1 MDKALKQRLVG
12 ASVLIALAVIV
23 LPMLLGGPADNAQQQ
38 SQQIELPSSPDGAS
52 FETRRF
58 PLASEAASSPSPSA
72 ATQSAPN
79 EELTESGQTTTTI
92 DEPATESAADPQ
104 VTPDATELAVSQLAQ
119 TDNSNSS
126 DTNAVVTGLEDG
138 SADGDMDVEGL
149 PPVTAVEV
157 PVSEKVDLPVEV
169 KPVETPAKPASGGGR
184 YAVQVASLSSEA
196 NARKLQSS
204 LESRGY
210 PVIAD
215 RIDSDV
221 GRLHRLRVGPFD
233 SEAAANAAG
242 KKIQSQVEGV
252 SPRTVDLDPASATQ
266 VINPSDPL
274 VRWVVQL
281 GSFGEAA
288 NADNLVKQVRAQ
300 GLSAY
305 SEKVTSSSGAAINRV
320 RAGPFLQREDAAKAQ
335 QSLKSSLSINGVVM
349 SAE

>member
-1 MDKALKQRLVG
+1 MMDKALKQRLVG

-23 LPMLLGGPADNAQQQ
+23 LPMLLGGPTETGQQQ
-38 SQQIELPSSPDGAS
+38 SQQIELPSSPEGMS

-58 PLASEAASSPSPSA
+58 PLADGAAGSPGRTAASQQTPNSSGTETVESDSSPDQRS
-72 ATQSAPN
+72 T
-79 EELTESGQTTTTI
+79 G
-92 DEPATESAADPQ
+92 PATGSEEPLPTEHGADSL
-104 VTPDATELAVSQLAQ
+104 VAQ
-119 TDNSNSS
+119 TDANTDQNI
-126 DTNAVVTGLEDG
+126 
-138 SADGDMDVEGL
+138 EGL

-169 KPVETPAKPASGGGR
+169 KLPETQDIPAAGTGR

-196 NARKLQSS
+196 NAKRLQSD

-221 GRLHRLRVGPFD
+221 GRLHRIRVGPFD
-233 SEAAANAAG
+233 SEAAANVAG
-242 KKIQSQVEGV
+242 KKIQSQLEGV
-252 SPRTVDLDPASATQ
+252 SPRTVDLHPASATQ
-266 VINPSDPL
+266 VVNPSDPL

-281 GSFGEAA
+281 GSFAETT

-300 GLSAY
+300 GMSAY
-305 SEKVTSSSGAAINRV
+305 SERVTSSSGAAISRV
-320 RAGPFLQREDAAKAQ
+320 RVGPFLQREDAAKAQ
-335 QSLKSSLSINGVVM
+335 QSIKSSLSINGVVM